1 MGSKKGRLR
10 ENLEG
15 IAVALL
21 LALFIRAFFI
31 QAYKIPSSSM
41 EPTLL
46 VGDHLLVLKCAYG
59 IRIPLVGRYLLEFS
73 RPKRG
78 DIIVFV
84 YPRNPKKDFIK
95 RVMGLPGE
103 RIQVIDR
110 KVYVNGKPIEDPW
123 GFWAKGAV
131 LRPNFGPV
139 IVPEGHYFVLGD
151 NRDNSMDSRYWGF
164 VPKENILGKALIIY
178 WSWNSRGEGLLEK
191 VRWAR
196 IGKILW

>member
-1 MGSKKGRLR
+1 MRSKKGKLR
-10 ENLEG
+10 ENIEG
-15 IAVALL
+15 TAVAIL
-21 LALFIRAFFI
+21 LALFIRAFFV

-59 IRIPLVGRYLLEFS
+59 FRIPLVGRYLLEFS
-73 RPKRG
+73 HPKRG

-123 GFWAKGAV
+123 GFWAKGTV

-178 WSWNSRGEGLLEK
+178 WSWNSRGRGLLGK
-191 VRWAR
+191 VRWTR

>member
-1 MGSKKGRLR
+1 LGSKKGRLR